1 MVWVLL
7 ALLSAVLLGVYDIF
21 KKISLKEN
29 AVIPILF
36 FSCLT
41 SALIFSPIIIYSYFG
56 NPINPIFNFKSLP
69 VVAYWLIV
77 LKSFIVGSSWT
88 MAYFA
93 MKNLPIT
100 IVSPIRSSGPLWTL
114 LGALFIFGEQLN
126 FWQWTGIIITIV
138 FYYLF
143 GLSGLKEGIS
153 FRKNKWVIYMTLATI
168 IGSISSLYDKYLIAH
183 YNRIA
188 IQAWYLV
195 FMVPMLFIFLILIW
209 YPKRKKY
216 DPFQWRWTI
225 PLIGICLSVAD
236 YVYFWSLSYSGSL
249 IAIVS
254 TMRRGSVIVSF
265 TLGAILFKEK
275 NIKLKAL
282 ILLGILAGITI
293 IVFAGHH

>member
-21 KKISLKEN
+21 KKISLKGN

-36 FSCLT
+36 LSCLT

-126 FWQWTGIIITIV
+126 IWQWTGIIITIV

-143 GLSGLKEGIS
+143 GLSGSKEGIS

-195 FMVPMLFIFLILIW
+195 FMVPMLFILLIVIW
-209 YPKRKKY
+209 YPNRKKY

-265 TLGAILFKEK
+265 TLGAFLFKEK